1 MMKLDGKRQ
10 QIRRWQGFYISFI
23 EAGLCDPDRKKTLK
37 ALQTLSEKILQ
48 KDLKRIPPFTT
59 VFAPSP
65 NTLGLADPW
74 FHPGGPERTGCRI
87 YLSPRLERMSQA
99 RVNSVV
105 AHEFAH
111 VILGHDG
118 DSFPAG
124 KVPKK
129 YKDLP
134 AEKAADALIESWG
147 YRAADSWK

>member
-1 MMKLDGKRQ
+1 MRPRPKEDSEGIADTLGKDFAE
-10 QIRRWQGFYISFI
+10 GFGAYT
-23 EAGLCDPDRKKTLK
+23 A
-37 ALQTLSEKILQ
+37 
-48 KDLKRIPPFTT
+48 FTT
-59 VFAPSP
+59 VFAPSV
-65 NTLGLADPW
+65 NTLGLPDRW
-74 FHPGGPERTGCRI
+74 FHPGGPERTGYRI
-87 YLSPRLERMSQA
+87 YLSPRLERKSQA

-118 DSFPAG
+118 DSFPVG

-147 YRAADSWK
+147 DIARTCRLKAATTVAVSLPGTFTSMQKRE

>member
-1 MMKLDGKRQ
+1 MRPRPKEDSE
-10 QIRRWQGFYISFI
+10 GF
-23 EAGLCDPDRKKTLK
+23 AD
-37 ALQTLSEKILQ
+37 
-48 KDLKRIPPFTT
+48 
-59 VFAPSP
+59 
-65 NTLGLADPW
+65 TLGKDFAEG
-74 FHPGGPERTGCRI
+74 FGAYTAVHHGFRSICKHSRFARFGGF
-87 YLSPRLERMSQA
+87 LSPRLERKSQA

-118 DSFPAG
+118 DSFPVD

-147 YRAADSWK
+147 YRAANSWK